1 MSNRISKIVLIVCF
15 FILLV
20 FSLWHFNVR
29 IFLADYYYQQVL
41 LTDQW
46 PEILDFYKKVFY
58 LHSREP
64 FYHQKF
70 AVDLKSGLQFYQ
82 DKEFKIQILDLA
94 IDQMQRIKEKD
105 RSFGTKIYLARLTAL
120 KAEAT
125 QKQEDFLIAEQMI
138 EKAGEMSPKVA
149 RVYNEWCQLK
159 IYKEDWDKAREMCQK
174 AFYLYP
180 PIDHPQ
186 MNMEHRNLVV
196 AEMSEVYEK
205 LGEIYLALENYEKA
219 ESMYRQILKFYPL
232 TRTDLWKKLG
242 DIYYLQNDLETA
254 IERNFHGYTLNP
266 NDSFWSL
273 TLSLLYQEKGDMEKA
288 LTWAKNA
295 LRLAPEN
302 EEIKNLLKN
311 LEYED

>member
-1 MSNRISKIVLIVCF
+1 MISRISKIVLIFVLF
-15 FILLV
+15 FILV
-20 FSLWHFNVR
+20 FSFWHFNAR
-29 IFLADYYYQQVL
+29 ILLADYYYKQIR
-41 LTDQW
+41 LTNQW
-46 PEILDFYKKVFY
+46 PEILNLYKKVFS
-58 LHSREP
+58 LQSREP
-64 FYHQKF
+64 FYHQRF
-70 AVDLKSGLQFYQ
+70 ANDLKWGLKFYQ
-82 DKEFKIQILDLA
+82 NKESKIQIIDLA
-94 IDQMQRIKEKD
+94 IKQLQTILEKD
-105 RSFGTKIYLARLTAL
+105 RSFSTKIYLARLTAL
-120 KAEAT
+120 KANLT
-125 QKQEDFLIAEQMI
+125 QVSEDFLIAEQVI
-138 EKAGEMSPKVA
+138 EKASQMSPKSA

-159 IYKEDWDKAREMCQK
+159 IYKKDWNKARERCQK

-273 TLSLLYQEKGDMEKA
+273 TLGLLYQENGDLEKA
-288 LTWAKNA
+288 LVWGENA
-295 LRLAPEN
+295 LRLDPEN
-302 EEIKNLLKN
+302 EKIKIFLKSLENEI
-311 LEYED
+311 